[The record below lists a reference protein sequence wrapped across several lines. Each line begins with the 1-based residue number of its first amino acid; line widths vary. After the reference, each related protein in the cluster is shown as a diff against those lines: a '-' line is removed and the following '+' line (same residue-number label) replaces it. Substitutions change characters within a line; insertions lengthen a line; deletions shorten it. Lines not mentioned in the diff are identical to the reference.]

1 MHITYKGDYALKTLL
16 YLGRHYNGKVVS
28 IHEIAQQGDMP
39 MKFLEQV
46 IALLKRGG
54 FVESR
59 RGVKGGYALAK
70 LPGKITLGEVV
81 RFVDGPLEPIACVNS
96 KNYAGCGEMGQCKLR
111 KVLCQVKKAV
121 SDIVDNVTLQD
132 LL

>member
-16 YLGRHYNGKVVS
+16 YLTRAYDTKVVS
-28 IHEIAQQGDMP
+28 IHEIARQGDMP

-46 IALLKRGG
+46 IGLLKRGG
-54 FVESR
+54 FVKST

-70 LPGKITLGEVV
+70 PPEEITLGEVV
-81 RFVDGPLEPIACVNS
+81 RFVDGPVEPIACVS
-96 KNYAGCGEMGQCKLR
+96 TKNYAGCREMGQCKLR
-111 KVLCQVKKAV
+111 RVLFQVKRAV
-121 SDIVDNVTLQD
+121 GDIVDNVTLKD

>member
-16 YLGRHYNGKVVS
+16 YLTRAYDMKVVS
-28 IHEIAQQGDMP
+28 IHEIAHQGDMP
-39 MKFLEQV
+39 IKFLEQV
-46 IALLKRGG
+46 IGLLKRGG
-54 FVESR
+54 FVKST

-70 LPGKITLGEVV
+70 PPEKITLGEVV
-81 RFVDGPLEPIACVNS
+81 RFVDGPLEPIACVGS
-96 KNYAGCGEMGQCKLR
+96 KSYPGCGETAQCKLR

-121 SDIVDNVTLQD
+121 SGIVDNVTLKD